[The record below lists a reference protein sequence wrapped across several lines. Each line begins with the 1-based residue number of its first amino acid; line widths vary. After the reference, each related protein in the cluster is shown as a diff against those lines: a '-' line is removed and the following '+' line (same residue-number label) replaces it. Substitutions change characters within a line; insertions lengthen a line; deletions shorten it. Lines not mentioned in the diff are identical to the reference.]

1 MTFDVS
7 AFAGPDRLGQ
17 FGEEKDVLTDNI
29 SGNAGPGG
37 STFRTDN
44 IAGTSG
50 PGGSTYRTDNISSTA
65 GPGGSTFRTGEDDNL
80 VIHPEFQ
87 PEADGVIQRGDIYQ
101 DKAQLMQHAPKESEY
116 RPESQVNPVG
126 VGYTEVEWTYFAD
139 NICTNSGP
147 GGTSFRTE
155 DFSGFPYDTQGLYL
169 SAFDVMNN
177 IGGSASPGG
186 DDV

>member
-1 MTFDVS
+1 MDPIIDPNETYDVAVQSLIDDMMTGVRDV
-7 AFAGPDRLGQ
+7 
-17 FGEEKDVLTDNI
+17 
-29 SGNAGPGG
+29 G
-37 STFRTDN
+37 S
-44 IAGTSG
+44 TSG
-50 PGGSTYRTDNISSTA
+50 PGGST
-65 GPGGSTFRTGEDDNL
+65 FLTGEDDNIV
-80 VIHPEFQ
+80 VIHPSYRPVDDGKVIIHPDFQ

-116 RPESQVNPVG
+116 RPKAQVNPVG

-139 NICTNSGP
+139 NIGTNSGP

-177 IGGSASPGG
+177 VLGSASPGC
-186 DDV
+186 DDI